1 MNKKIKYLTKAS
13 AIGALYVVLTLISAV
28 FGLSGSVVQV
38 RFSEA
43 LTILPYFFPEAVLG
57 LTVGCVI
64 ANLLTGCALWDI
76 VFGSVATF
84 IGAYF
89 TSKIKNRWLL
99 PVPPILSNA
108 IIVPFVLM
116 YVYGA
121 KESFLFIM
129 FTVALGEIISCGLLG
144 QMLYTVVNKNE
155 IFKR

>member
-13 AIGALYVVLTLISAV
+13 AIGALYVVLTLISAI

-76 VFGSVATF
+76 AFGSVATF

-129 FTVALGEIISCGLLG
+129 F
-144 QMLYTVVNKNE
+144 
-155 IFKR
+155 

>member
-13 AIGALYVVLTLISAV
+13 AIGALYVVLTLVSAM
-28 FGLSGSVVQV
+28 FGLSGSVVQI
-38 RFSEA
+38 RLSEA

-76 VFGSVATF
+76 VFGSIATL

-89 TSKIKNRWLL
+89 TSKIKNRWFL
-99 PVPPILSNA
+99 PIPPILSNA
-108 IIVPFVLM
+108 IIVPFILT

-121 KESFLFIM
+121 RESFWFIM
-129 FTVALGEIISCGLLG
+129 FTVAAGEIISCGVLG
-144 QMLYTVVNKNE
+144 QMLYSVVNKNE

>member
-13 AIGALYVVLTLISAV
+13 AIGALYVVLTLISAI

-121 KESFLFIM
+121 KESFGFIM